1 MKLLIAATIF
11 AAVLPAATINF
22 TTANTTLAGGE
33 VITIGAA
40 SATFTAI
47 PASLTLQITG
57 NTAVNGSPLMSW
69 SIDVPWDVDGEA
81 SLLHVT
87 GVFQP
92 SGGNWS
98 IYSIAWPKT
107 ALGATNV
114 EFGYPV
120 QIKPGGMLSPVA
132 GGTLG
137 AADDGPLIVN
147 VGLAT
152 PEPGT
157 FALAAIFLCCI
168 WLGEAMR
175 AIWDLITKPR

>member
-1 MKLLIAATIF
+1 MKLLIAASLF
-11 AAVLPAATINF
+11 AAALSAATINF
-22 TTANTTLAGGE
+22 DQTSTVLAGGE
-33 VITIGAA
+33 VITIGAT

-47 PASLTLQITG
+47 PSTLVLQITG
-57 NTAVNGSPLMSW
+57 DTSTSGSPLTSW

-98 IYSIAWPKT
+98 IYSIAWAKT

-132 GGTLG
+132 G
-137 AADDGPLIVN
+137 AHW
-147 VGLAT
+147 
-152 PEPGT
+152 
-157 FALAAIFLCCI
+157 ALPTM
-168 WLGEAMR
+168 GR
-175 AIWDLITKPR
+175 